1 MAPCTLVFV
10 HRVMLIVDG
19 RRWACQVIDLVYFHI
34 ERERNVMPDHFEVLM
49 VEQVLDIATRT
60 GEKVIDADDDRS
72 IGKQAFAKM
81 RSEETSTARHQYS
94 LLKVHLVTPLP
105 GGSRSQH
112 GSAHCDLGYQSSV
125 RRSNATEYCCLGRSL
140 SGVRASLGKIRP
152 TETRPSIVL

>member
-1 MAPCTLVFV
+1 MHACFRRL

-60 GEKVIDADDDRS
+60 GEEVIEADDDRS

-81 RSEETSTARHQYS
+81 RAEETSTARHQYS
-94 LLKVHLVTPLP
+94 LLKVHLVTPLTRWVP
-105 GGSRSQH
+105 LRARIGAPRTSDIRAPCAVQTQWNIVVLGALSA
-112 GSAHCDLGYQSSV
+112 GSAYPWENKT
-125 RRSNATEYCCLGRSL
+125 RRNQG
-140 SGVRASLGKIRP
+140 P
-152 TETRPSIVL
+152 WIVL